1 MINKDIIKKNEH
13 IIFLLLDLGLNG
25 FNYFFHIFVAWHLI
39 PKDYGTLNSL
49 LSLASILFV
58 AGVSIQ
64 LLTSKVVANKNNPIS
79 FENLISFSVKIFPVS
94 ILVLFLL
101 TPLISDLTKGS
112 IVSVILVVFIYFV
125 NVFLCLLRGVFQ
137 GENRFL
143 LINYSMYTEVF
154 GKMIFLFIFLPMFK
168 NIEIIL
174 LSVLIGM
181 VSSLILAIYFNIDRI
196 KELKLQSRGIKD
208 TGKELMVI
216 LFSNV
221 FLYYFTSVDM
231 IFVNQNPYMNGGIYA
246 VILRLSQLIT
256 FAYFSLFTLLNP
268 WMSSKLGNKIELK
281 KSLKKYIVL
290 FTSLNFIIVLVY
302 CFIIPYIVPILFGEK
317 YIEAQNYIPYEGVAY
332 ILLAMVFF
340 AVNVFIQLSKKTHLW
355 VLSFGALILLI
366 CYLLYASTI
375 MTMIIMQITIYAL
388 MLVVLS
394 VLLNKELRRV

>member
-79 FENLISFSVKIFPVS
+79 FESLISFSVKIFPVS

-101 TPLISDLTKGS
+101 TPLISNLTKGS

-208 TGKELMVI
+208 TGKELMLI